1 MSKIVLAC
9 DQALR
14 MSGYCIFKDNNPA
27 IWDIISPTPKS
38 SDIPI
43 ALKSIR
49 RQFREVIKKYK
60 PDTIILEIPMGG
72 NDDSIDNHKTAF
84 ILAQVY
90 GVLQELC
97 AEELVN
103 IEGIYA
109 SELQRICGIHK
120 RDRASRKAGAV
131 DFVKRKYGII
141 APQDCVDAICIGYS
155 WLEMNKPERSAF

>member
-14 MSGYCIFKDNNPA
+14 MSGYCIFEDGKPM
-27 IWDIISPTPKS
+27 IWDTITPIPKS
-38 SDIPI
+38 ADVPT

-49 RQFREVIKKYK
+49 RQFREVIKKHK
-60 PDTIILEIPMGG
+60 PDTVILEIPMGG
-72 NDDSIDNHKTAF
+72 DENPVDNHKTAF
-84 ILAQVY
+84 TLAQVY

-97 AEELVN
+97 AEELVD
-103 IEGIYA
+103 IEAIYA
-109 SELQRICGIHK
+109 SEWQKICGIHK

-131 DFVKRKYGII
+131 DFVKRKYGIT